1 MERGRPG
8 RKSKGVRVAYSVR
21 FPEPQYARYTH
32 EAHAMGLSL
41 GDYVVL
47 RLARLHDLD
56 IPDYV
61 ERELDA
67 NQLQL
72 GA

>member
-1 MERGRPG
+1 M
-8 RKSKGVRVAYSVR
+8 RVAYSVR
-21 FPEPQYARYTH
+21 FPEPQYARYTR
-32 EAHAMGLSL
+32 EAQAMGLSL

-56 IPDYV
+56 VPDYV